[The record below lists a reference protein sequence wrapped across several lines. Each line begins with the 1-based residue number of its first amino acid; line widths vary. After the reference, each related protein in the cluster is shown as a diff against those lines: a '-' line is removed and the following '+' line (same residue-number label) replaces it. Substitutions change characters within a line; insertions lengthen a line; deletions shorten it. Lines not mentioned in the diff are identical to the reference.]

1 MTPARGNDETAAVN
15 RMVARLTSAELA
27 GVRVRRL
34 GRIPAL
40 FHASASPDTPF
51 AVLPHGELFFKTGPD
66 TVTKYIARGMRPFHS
81 EPRQALRGYFAVP
94 PEVIADAWLLFEWAV
109 AAVAAAA
116 QFGRGRPRPLR
127 RRRRSAAG

>member
-51 AVLPHGELFFKTGPD
+51 AVLPHGSCSS
-66 TVTKYIARGMRPFHS
+66 RP
-81 EPRQALRGYFAVP
+81 VP
-94 PEVIADAWLLFEWAV
+94 TLSRSTSL
-109 AAVAAAA
+109 AACVRSTPSRVRRCAATS
-116 QFGRGRPRPLR
+116 RSR
-127 RRRRSAAG
+127 RR